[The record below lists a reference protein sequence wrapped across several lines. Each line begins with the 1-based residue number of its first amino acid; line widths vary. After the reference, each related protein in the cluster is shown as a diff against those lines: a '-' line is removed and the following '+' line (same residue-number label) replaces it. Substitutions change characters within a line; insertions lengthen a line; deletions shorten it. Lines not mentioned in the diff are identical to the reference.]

1 MPAKPTPAKKSSGK
15 TLADFRAVHD
25 KNFVVPAKIKA
36 GLEKLGAEGWEYE
49 IEFMKTCGVSPMDF
63 ARFRDQYEEF
73 YVELGSADRCKRVW
87 AGSKALANKM
97 REMV

>member
-1 MPAKPTPAKKSSGK
+1 MAAKPPIKKTTGK

-25 KNFVVPAKIKA
+25 KNFVVPQKIKA

-49 IEFMKTCGVSPMDF
+49 IEFIKTCGVGPSDF
-63 ARFRDQYEEF
+63 ANFREQYEEF
-73 YVELGSADRCKRVW
+73 YVELGSADRGKRVW